1 MPTFDPSSQS
11 SYPATAVT
19 HVAFDVDVDFDEK
32 VISGTATASVKVQSQ
47 SSTLVLDTRDL
58 HIERVQLDGAD
69 LTFSIGETHPVM
81 GAPLVI
87 ELGKQMEKDSSFDV
101 VITYRT
107 SPSSSAVQWLRP
119 EQTAGGKHP
128 YLFTQCQ
135 AIHARSLFPCQDT
148 PGAKMTYSAKVTAP
162 NPLTALM
169 SAIPIGEPADAG
181 DGKSSFEFKQDVPI
195 PPYLLALAVGN
206 VEAVEIGPR
215 SKVWSEPEMV
225 QAGAFEFSETEDFL
239 KAAEQVAGPYV
250 WGRYDL
256 LLLPP
261 SFPYGGMENPCL
273 TFVTPTLLAGDRS
286 QAHVVAHEIAHS
298 WSGNLVTNKT
308 WEHFWLNEGFTVFIE
323 RKIMNKMYGKSVF
336 DFNAIGGLM
345 ELKETVARLG
355 TNHPHTV
362 LKPELAGGV
371 DPDDVFSKVP
381 YEKGFAFLVYL
392 EHMTRGDGD
401 GPERADAAN
410 GTPEFAEFL
419 IEHFQRHQYATVE
432 SDDFKAAYT
441 ARFPEA
447 SAQVDWD
454 AWLTKPGMPPVDIG
468 QYYDGGSSEA
478 SAELARKWHL
488 CDVLGMGGEGTR
500 PEGASAGDIKD
511 FSSMQVD
518 HFLLSLI
525 EYRGGSHALS
535 VNVVKSLD
543 ELYKLSEFKNSEI
556 RCKWLQLRLAAG
568 DAGAFEPARDMLRSQ
583 GRMKFL
589 RPLYRS
595 LSKSKAEGGKKFAEE
610 TFAGARNMYHPIAEK
625 MVAAD
630 LGM

>member
-1 MPTFDPSSQS
+1 M
-11 SYPATAVT
+11 
-19 HVAFDVDVDFDEK
+19 
-32 VISGTATASVKVQSQ
+32 
-47 SSTLVLDTRDL
+47 
-58 HIERVQLDGAD
+58 
-69 LTFSIGETHPVM
+69 
-81 GAPLVI
+81 
-87 ELGKQMEKDSSFDV
+87 
-101 VITYRT
+101 
-107 SPSSSAVQWLRP
+107 
-119 EQTAGGKHP
+119 
-128 YLFTQCQ
+128 
-135 AIHARSLFPCQDT
+135 
-148 PGAKMTYSAKVTAP
+148 
-162 NPLTALM
+162 
-169 SAIPIGEPADAG
+169 
-181 DGKSSFEFKQDVPI
+181 
-195 PPYLLALAVGN
+195 
-206 VEAVEIGPR
+206 
-215 SKVWSEPEMV
+215 
-225 QAGAFEFSETEDFL
+225 
-239 KAAEQVAGPYV
+239 
-250 WGRYDL
+250 
-256 LLLPP
+256 
-261 SFPYGGMENPCL
+261 
-273 TFVTPTLLAGDRS
+273 
-286 QAHVVAHEIAHS
+286 
-298 WSGNLVTNKT
+298 
-308 WEHFWLNEGFTVFIE
+308 
-323 RKIMNKMYGKSVF
+323 
-336 DFNAIGGLM
+336 M

-355 TNHPHTV
+355 ANHPHTV